1 MKAMIFAAG
10 LGTRLRPLTD
20 NMPKALV
27 PVAGKPMLERVILRL
42 KEAGFNEI
50 TVNIHHFGEQIIDFL
65 RAHDNFGTEI
75 HISDERGMLLDTGG
89 GIKKARPFL
98 DGQEPFLVHNADIL
112 TDIDLT
118 GLYRHHLESDADA
131 TLLTNHRKTSRYLL
145 MDQDNRLCG
154 WTNLSTGEVLPKELN
169 YPSDHYQLQAFGCVH
184 VLSPSIF
191 RYMEDERWTG
201 KFSIIPFYVDI
212 CPKARIQGFPIDS
225 ENWFDVG
232 KPETLAKAEAY
243 YASL

>member
-1 MKAMIFAAG
+1 M
-10 LGTRLRPLTD
+10 
-20 NMPKALV
+20 
-27 PVAGKPMLERVILRL
+27 
-42 KEAGFNEI
+42 
-50 TVNIHHFGEQIIDFL
+50 
-65 RAHDNFGTEI
+65 
-75 HISDERGMLLDTGG
+75 
-89 GIKKARPFL
+89 KARPL
-98 DGQEPFLVHNADIL
+98 LNLGLRLGEG
-112 TDIDLT
+112 T
-118 GLYRHHLESDADA
+118 GAICA
-131 TLLTNHRKTSRYLL
+131 
-145 MDQDNRLCG
+145 
-154 WTNLSTGEVLPKELN
+154 

>member
-1 MKAMIFAAG
+1 MADI
-10 LGTRLRPLTD
+10 RELTA
-20 NMPKALV
+20 KTLHT
-27 PVAGKPMLERVILRL
+27 L
-42 KEAGFNEI
+42 KEEGIISVGRKAKSYVHTAR
-50 TVNIHHFGEQIIDFL
+50 TVGRDAKDRVYKDVVFINGCDESVPHPARYRVTHQREQLAANNI
-65 RAHDNFGTEI
+65 
-75 HISDERGMLLDTGG
+75 
-89 GIKKARPFL
+89 
-98 DGQEPFLVHNADIL
+98 
-112 TDIDLT
+112 
-118 GLYRHHLESDADA
+118 
-131 TLLTNHRKTSRYLL
+131 
-145 MDQDNRLCG
+145 
-154 WTNLSTGEVLPKELN
+154 STGEVLPKELD